1 MQTNPNIHYSLFNI
15 RSCNHQKCKDN
26 CLCSDI
32 NSTLE
37 HSINLTKKTIILNI
51 YHQYSLQNFNFSI
64 KKCYNP
70 IDCNNPKCIFDH
82 YVAYK
87 HRLNIIYIINSPDND
102 IQLIDFHT
110 KNYTD
115 IKDIKDIKDIGEIED
130 IKDIKEIGDI
140 KEIKEIMEIKEI
152 GDIKEIKEIERIE
165 EIEGIGEIED
175 IEEIKEIERIE
186 EIEGIGDIKEIK
198 EIERIE
204 EIKEIGDI
212 KEIKE
217 IGRIEEIEGIGE
229 IERIEDIEE
238 IEGIGEIERIE
249 DIEGIGEIE
258 RIGDIGDIG
267 EIGEIGEIERIGD
280 IGDIGE
286 IGEIGEIERIGD
298 IGEIVEIKGE
308 KSYSTIIKGKS
319 YLDTV
324 KVNIDSIDDNC
335 SFTDNIDKIVI
346 KQRELKE
353 NISNAKD
360 IKSKIKKFT
369 IILNKYEDKIEK
381 NKKQLLHI
389 KDIIINI

>member
-37 HSINLTKKTIILNI
+37 HSINLTKRTIILNI

-115 IKDIKDIKDIGEIED
+115 IKDIGK
-130 IKDIKEIGDI
+130 
-140 KEIKEIMEIKEI
+140 
-152 GDIKEIKEIERIE
+152 IKEIKEIEEIE
-165 EIEGIGEIED
+165 E
-175 IEEIKEIERIE
+175 
-186 EIEGIGDIKEIK
+186 IKEIK
-198 EIERIE
+198 EIEGIKDIE
-204 EIKEIGDI
+204 DIKDI
-212 KEIKE
+212 EGIEDNKDIEGIKGIEGIEDNKDIEDNKEIK
-217 IGRIEEIEGIGE
+217 GIEGIGE
-229 IERIEDIEE
+229 IERIEDIE
-238 IEGIGEIERIE
+238 GIGDIERIE

-258 RIGDIGDIG
+258 RIGDIEG
-267 EIGEIGEIERIGD
+267 IGEIE
-280 IGDIGE
+280 
-286 IGEIGEIERIGD
+286 EIGEIERIGD

-308 KSYSTIIKGKS
+308 KSYSTIVKGKS

-324 KVNIDSIDDNC
+324 KVNIDSIDDNY

>member
-1 MQTNPNIHYSLFNI
+1 MILIFYLLFMQTNPNIHYSLFNI

-37 HSINLTKKTIILNI
+37 HSINLTKRTIILNI

-115 IKDIKDIKDIGEIED
+115 IKDIGK
-130 IKDIKEIGDI
+130 I
-140 KEIKEIMEIKEI
+140 KEIKEIK
-152 GDIKEIKEIERIE
+152 DIKE
-165 EIEGIGEIED
+165 
-175 IEEIKEIERIE
+175 IEEIKEIE
-186 EIEGIGDIKEIK
+186 DIKE
-198 EIERIE
+198 IE
-204 EIKEIGDI
+204 EIKEIEG
-212 KEIKE
+212 
-217 IGRIEEIEGIGE
+217 IEGIEG
-229 IERIEDIEE
+229 IEDNK
-238 IEGIGEIERIE
+238 
-249 DIEGIGEIE
+249 DIEGIEGIE
-258 RIGDIGDIG
+258 G
-267 EIGEIGEIERIGD
+267 
-280 IGDIGE
+280 
-286 IGEIGEIERIGD
+286 
-298 IGEIVEIKGE
+298 K

-324 KVNIDSIDDNC
+324 KVNIDSIDDNY